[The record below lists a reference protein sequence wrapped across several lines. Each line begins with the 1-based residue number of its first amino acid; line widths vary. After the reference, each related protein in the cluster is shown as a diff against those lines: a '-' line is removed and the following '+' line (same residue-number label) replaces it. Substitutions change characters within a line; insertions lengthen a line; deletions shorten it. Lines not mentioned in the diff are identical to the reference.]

1 MKKFLPLHLAIFSI
15 ALFCGLIAQ
24 HEWHLRDSQSIYVE
38 LAPAD
43 PRSILQGDYMALNYD
58 LHFSALAAE
67 KRLEQSEPKISIQDF
82 ENQSRV
88 LSYVQLD
95 EKGRV
100 VRSSFDR
107 SALDQPRSAQ
117 LILKNPQNTFEGL
130 YPATNSFM
138 FAEGLEPC
146 YCDAKFA
153 ELKLKENG
161 EALLADLVDQ
171 NLKSLNC
178 ENRKAGGRGISF
190 ILINP

>member
-38 LAPAD
+38 LAPVD

-67 KRLEQSEPKISIQDF
+67 NRSERPESEANIQDF

-88 LSYVQLD
+88 PSYVQLD
-95 EKGRV
+95 EQRRV
-100 VRSSFDR
+100 VKTSFDQ
-107 SALDQPRSAQ
+107 SALDQPRSVR
-117 LILKNPQNTFEGL
+117 LILKNQRNTFEGL
-130 YPATNSFM
+130 YPAANSFM
-138 FAEGLEPC
+138 FAEGLESC
-146 YCDAKFA
+146 YRNAKFA

-178 ENRKAGGRGISF
+178 ENRKSWWQGR
-190 ILINP
+190 

>member
-38 LAPAD
+38 LAPVD
-43 PRSILQGDYMALNYD
+43 PRSILQGDYMMLNYD

-67 KRLEQSEPKISIQDF
+67 NRLERPESEANIQDF
-82 ENQSRV
+82 ENQSRI

-100 VRSSFDR
+100 VKTSFDR

-146 YCDAKFA
+146 YRDAKFA

-178 ENRKAGGRGISF
+178 ENRKSWWQGS
-190 ILINP
+190 

>member
-1 MKKFLPLHLAIFSI
+1 MRKERQDEKFLPLHLAIFSI

-146 YCDAKFA
+146 YRDAKFA

-178 ENRKAGGRGISF
+178 ENRKSWWQG
-190 ILINP
+190 N

>member
-15 ALFCGLIAQ
+15 ALFCGLIAK
-24 HEWHLRDSQSIYVE
+24 HERHLRDSQSIFVE

-67 KRLEQSEPKISIQDF
+67 NRLERPESEANIQDF
-82 ENQSRV
+82 ENQPRV

-95 EKGRV
+95 EKGKV
-100 VRSSFDR
+100 VKSSFDR
-107 SALDQPRSAQ
+107 SALDQPRSTQ

-146 YCDAKFA
+146 YRDAKFA

-178 ENRKAGGRGISF
+178 ENRKSWWQG
-190 ILINP
+190 N

>member
-15 ALFCGLIAQ
+15 ALFCGLIAK

-38 LAPAD
+38 LAPVD

-67 KRLEQSEPKISIQDF
+67 NRSEQSEPKISIQDF

-95 EKGRV
+95 EQRRV
-100 VRSSFDR
+100 VKTSFNR
-107 SALDQPRSAQ
+107 SALDQPRSAR
-117 LILKNPQNTFEGL
+117 LILKNPRNTFEGL
-130 YPATNSFM
+130 YPAANSFM

-146 YCDAKFA
+146 YRNAKFA

-161 EALLADLVDQ
+161 ETLLADLVDQ

-178 ENRKAGGRGISF
+178 ENRKSWWQGR
-190 ILINP
+190 

>member
-117 LILKNPQNTFEGL
+117 LILKIRRIP
-130 YPATNSFM
+130 
-138 FAEGLEPC
+138 
-146 YCDAKFA
+146 
-153 ELKLKENG
+153 LKAYIRLPTVLCLPK
-161 EALLADLVDQ
+161 DLSLVIAMP
-171 NLKSLNC
+171 NSLN
-178 ENRKAGGRGISF
+178 
-190 ILINP
+190 

>member
-38 LAPAD
+38 LAPVD

-67 KRLEQSEPKISIQDF
+67 NRSEQSEPKISIQDF

-95 EKGRV
+95 EQRRV
-100 VRSSFDR
+100 VKTSFNR
-107 SALDQPRSAQ
+107 SALDQPRSAR
-117 LILKNPQNTFEGL
+117 LILKIHGIPLKAYIRLPTVL
-130 YPATNSFM
+130 CSLRDLSLVIVMLNS
-138 FAEGLEPC
+138 P
-146 YCDAKFA
+146 
-153 ELKLKENG
+153 N
-161 EALLADLVDQ
+161 
-171 NLKSLNC
+171 
-178 ENRKAGGRGISF
+178 
-190 ILINP
+190 